1 MRKLDIEC
9 NFYLDP
15 TEETR
20 SNFFFFYVER
30 WIYHAS
36 VPFVRSCRDIRG
48 EFERNDIL
56 SVIVGKL
63 KFSKPGN
70 YRESGRNCIGD
81 STKYCD

>member
-1 MRKLDIEC
+1 MRKLDIGC
-9 NFYLDP
+9 DFYLDGGDALQ
-15 TEETR
+15 
-20 SNFFFFYVER
+20 FFFFYVER

-48 EFERNDIL
+48 KFERNDIL